1 MEYYSISRRSGFIN
15 FLKLYIFRKKEL
27 SNKYSYY
34 LLLTYSVI
42 FFGSDKYFPKRY
54 PCTAQRVDL
63 ISLIPPLLLPVQRT
77 PLLQELSIAR
87 NRLETIYMDA
97 FADLVSLK
105 RLNLSHNRLES
116 LNEFVLDNLS
126 VEVLD
131 LSGNNFMYAE
141 GKLLVRSASLKVRHN

>member
-1 MEYYSISRRSGFIN
+1 
-15 FLKLYIFRKKEL
+15 
-27 SNKYSYY
+27 
-34 LLLTYSVI
+34 
-42 FFGSDKYFPKRY
+42 
-54 PCTAQRVDL
+54 
-63 ISLIPPLLLPVQRT
+63 
-77 PLLQELSIAR
+77 
-87 NRLETIYMDA
+87 MDA

-116 LNEFVLDNLS
+116 LNKFVLDNLS